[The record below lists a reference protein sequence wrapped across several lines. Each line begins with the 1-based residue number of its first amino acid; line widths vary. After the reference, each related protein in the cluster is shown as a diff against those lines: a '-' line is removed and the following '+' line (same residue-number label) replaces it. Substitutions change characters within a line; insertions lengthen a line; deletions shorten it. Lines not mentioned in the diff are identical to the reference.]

1 MTDGGDLPDQVD
13 LAGRG
18 VELRG
23 LLAGR
28 WLRSFHATR
37 LLETSGSL
45 AITTNGQ
52 QALGE
57 VLLNQAT
64 GSIGYIVGAAHR
76 GQRLAVRALRAVT
89 EYAHVNATLP
99 RIILE
104 IEPDNHPSIAVARSA
119 SSAPPTRLRLCA
131 RARGRQGPLGKRPG
145 QDRRGAGVRGTPA
158 QCLHALRLPTQRST
172 VPRTTWRT
180 RAGRSRLA

>member
-1 MTDGGDLPDQVD
+1 MVALIPRDPI
-13 LAGRG
+13 AGNERI
-18 VELRG
+18 
-23 LLAGR
+23 
-28 WLRSFHATR
+28 H
-37 LLETSGSL
+37 L

-99 RIILE
+99 RIW
-104 IEPDNHPSIAVARSA
+104 
-119 SSAPPTRLRLCA
+119 
-131 RARGRQGPLGKRPG
+131 RP
-145 QDRRGAGVRGTPA
+145 
-158 QCLHALRLPTQRST
+158 C
-172 VPRTTWRT
+172 
-180 RAGRSRLA
+180 RSRRPTGSRTG

>member
-1 MTDGGDLPDQVD
+1 VLIPRDPI
-13 LAGRG
+13 AGNERI
-18 VELRG
+18 
-23 LLAGR
+23 
-28 WLRSFHATR
+28 H
-37 LLETSGSL
+37 L

-89 EYAHVNATLP
+89 EYAQVNATLP

-119 SSAPPTRLRLCA
+119 GFRPADSASETVTDKGRTYELLTWEHHPMASRGQKA
-131 RARGRQGPLGKRPG
+131 R
-145 QDRRGAGVRGTPA
+145 
-158 QCLHALRLPTQRST
+158 
-172 VPRTTWRT
+172 
-180 RAGRSRLA
+180 